1 MENLKLVSVRLIP
14 DVLKRLDKL
23 AAMHEYS
30 TRSLVIN
37 NLLNAVLTCSNQDT
51 LWRMINT
58 FYPDDKGFR
67 IKFEI
72 DRELLEQ
79 RKKDFSDK

>member
-14 DVLKRLDKL
+14 DVLERLDKL
-23 AAMHEYS
+23 AASHEYY
-30 TRSLVIN
+30 TRSACIN
-37 NLLNAVLTCSNQDT
+37 NLLNAVLTCSSPGT
-51 LWRMINT
+51 LWKMLST
-58 FYPDDKGFR
+58 YYPDDKGFR

-79 RKKDFSDK
+79 RKHDFSDK